1 MMVYIV
7 LGEVEG
13 VYQDEIGG
21 PFIPHPRKEIVRVF
35 SSRETAENWVRN
47 CKLSK
52 PRKDSYGDTSY
63 YRFGYYD
70 MEIESREV
78 E

>member
-1 MMVYIV
+1 MNVYIV
-7 LGEVEG
+7 MGEIEG

-21 PFIPHPRKEIVRVF
+21 PFVSHPRKEIVRVF
-35 SSRETAENWVRN
+35 SDKEAAENWVKT

-63 YRFGYYD
+63 YRFGYYNMD
-70 MEIESREV
+70 VESHEV
-78 E
+78 T

>member
-1 MMVYIV
+1 MTVYIV
-7 LGEVEG
+7 MGEIEG

-21 PFIPHPRKEIVRVF
+21 PFLSHPRKEIVRVF
-35 SSRETAENWVRN
+35 SCKETAENWVKT

-70 MEIESREV
+70 MDVESWEV
-78 E
+78 T

>member
-1 MMVYIV
+1 MIVYIV
-7 LGEVEG
+7 IGEVEG

-21 PFIPHPRKEIVRVF
+21 PFLSHPRKEIVQVF
-35 SSRETAENWVRN
+35 SSRETAENWVKN

-52 PRKDSYGDTSY
+52 PRKDHYGDTSY

-70 MEIESREV
+70 MTVESHEV
-78 E
+78 V

>member
-7 LGEVEG
+7 IGEVEG

-21 PFIPHPRKEIVRVF
+21 PFLPHPRKEIVKVF
-35 SSRETAENWVRN
+35 SDGKSARKFVADS
-47 CKLSK
+47 KLVMGK
-52 PRKDSYGDTSY
+52 RQPYGDTSY
-63 YRFGYYD
+63 YKNGYYD
-70 MEIESREV
+70 LEIESWDV

>member
-1 MMVYIV
+1 MTVYIV
-7 LGEVEG
+7 MGEIEG

-21 PFIPHPRKEIVRVF
+21 PFLSHPRKEIVRVF
-35 SSRETAENWVRN
+35 SDKETAENWVKT

-63 YRFGYYD
+63 YRFGYYNMD
-70 MEIESREV
+70 VESHEV
-78 E
+78 T